1 VAAHPTRR
9 VVLAAAAT
17 LPLAAAS
24 GCASVNVLAT
34 APRPAPDIA
43 LLRSAIAGEQFLI
56 ARYVNV
62 LGGVSN
68 PGGATSAARRSG
80 AAADLAAALA
90 PMLAE
95 HRAHLAQLQSR
106 LIIPAGAA
114 PSPSERAPV
123 APAAPTAPGAAAAFL
138 RTAEQ
143 AAAAALLDRLPHA
156 PASLAQLFAS
166 ISASEATHVPVLD
179 SVILDTERA
188 AR

>member
-1 VAAHPTRR
+1 MAAHPTRR
-9 VVLAAAAT
+9 VVLAAAAA

-24 GCASVNVLAT
+24 GCGGVNVLA
-34 APRPAPDIA
+34 APPRPAPDVA
-43 LLRSAIAGEQFLI
+43 LLRSAIADEHLLI

-62 LGGVSN
+62 LRGAGN
-68 PGGATSAARRSG
+68 PGGATSAARRG
-80 AAADLAAALA
+80 AAAALAAALE

-106 LIIPAGAA
+106 LVVPAGAS

-123 APAAPTAPGAAAAFL
+123 VPAAPTAPGAAAAYL

-143 AAAAALLDRLPHA
+143 AAAAALLDRLPRA

-179 SVILDTERA
+179 TVILDTKRA
-188 AR
+188 VR